1 MYDVGL
7 VFSSG
12 LTLVLNI
19 FCSFFSAKTIVH
31 VEAIGF
37 WDWVSQRD
45 SEALSIPYFFW

>member
-1 MYDVGL
+1 MYMYDVGL

-31 VEAIGF
+31 VEAING
-37 WDWVSQRD
+37 
-45 SEALSIPYFFW
+45 LSGSGTGYHKGIARH